1 MVRGLQVAKN
11 VANLS
16 GHRYEE
22 NHVDVP
28 LESVDH
34 QKDVDQ
40 DDDDHYPDDDLGL
53 LVHMADRGNLERGQ
67 LEDEADDDE
76 QQPSSQD
83 LHSLLLDVVEG
94 LLPILLV
101 LLGVGRIR
109 VAVALRDFV
118 ILELVEGHMAL
129 LRLDGVDGVVLF
141 EVAFSLGL
149 RIAFILSVLA
159 FVIEL

>member
-1 MVRGLQVAKN
+1 M
-11 VANLS
+11 
-16 GHRYEE
+16 
-22 NHVDVP
+22 
-28 LESVDH
+28 
-34 QKDVDQ
+34 
-40 DDDDHYPDDDLGL
+40 
-53 LVHMADRGNLERGQ
+53 
-67 LEDEADDDE
+67 
-76 QQPSSQD
+76 
-83 LHSLLLDVVEG
+83 VEG